1 MNKLTGLES
10 DRLIVTSALP
20 LTASYPGFG
29 LVYQSCLSR
38 RQMIKVI
45 EEGFRKGLFTKL

>member
-10 DRLIVTSALP
+10 GRLNVTSALP
-20 LTASYPGFG
+20 LIAYYPGFG

-38 RQMIKVI
+38 RQMTEVI
-45 EEGFRKGLFTKL
+45 EEIFRKG